1 MQVRRNFRET
11 IFVDKR
17 IKDSLIDFYPRY
29 VDDSLILL
37 TEEDI
42 GNIIKQFNYFDKI
55 IQFTIYRFKDGIVHS
70 LETKIIG
77 CTTDL

>member
-1 MQVRRNFRET
+1 MQVRRNFRDT

-42 GNIIKQFNYFDKI
+42 DNIIK
-55 IQFTIYRFKDGIVHS
+55 
-70 LETKIIG
+70 
-77 CTTDL
+77 